1 MKKLNTLNV
10 VTTAMLCS
18 FAVVMSSSMHHLSA
32 DVAKMFSPM
41 HLPVFLAG
49 ILCGQWLGLVCGA
62 CAPLLSFLSSGRPL
76 FPYGLFPM
84 VFELATYGFI
94 IGLMRNIFVNNPKTH
109 KFSTILSLAIAMVAG
124 RIVNAI
130 VAAIVFAMGGE
141 LFWPTLVTKLA
152 ESFAFTWAGI
162 IIQLIFVPAIL
173 LALQKGGVLIKYLPD
188 VELPPETPCQGQST
202 QADVADVA
210 TTEQDK

>member
-18 FAVVMSSSMHHLSA
+18 FAVVISSAMHHFSA

-62 CAPLLSFLSSGRPL
+62 CAPLLSFLASGRPL

-94 IGLMRNIFVNNPKTH
+94 IGLMRNIFVKNPKTH
-109 KFSTILSLAIAMVAG
+109 KFSTILSLVIAMVAG

-130 VAAIVFAMGGE
+130 VAAIVFAMGGD

-152 ESFAFTWAGI
+152 ESFAVTWVGI
-162 IIQLIFVPAIL
+162 IVQLIFVPAIL
-173 LALQKGGVLIKYLPD
+173 LALQRGGVLIKYLPD
-188 VELPPETPCQGQST
+188 VELPPEQPNQNKSTPT
-202 QADVADVA
+202 DVDTDA
-210 TTEQDK
+210 TTDQEM